1 MYQNHIFQIFFPAN
15 LQIYH
20 KPDKLLTFV
29 VMNGSHFE
37 GTVFR
42 HTGSHYMVK
51 SKVISTLVDCV
62 VRGKLRLHETTTTN
76 PVAIGDI
83 VNCEM
88 INESEGI
95 ITAVHPR
102 RNYIIRRAA
111 NLSHEAHIIA
121 ANIDCAYLIVT
132 ITHPRNAWAF
142 IDRFL
147 VTCEAYNVPVKL
159 IINKVDLY
167 DEAESGEKKH
177 FAEIYTQA
185 GYEVIEVSAKT
196 GFQVDWLRR
205 DVCGKFCLFSGASG
219 VGKSSLINALDPAL
233 TLRTGALSTAHQKGM
248 HTTTFYEVFE
258 LASGG
263 AIVDTPGIKGFGLIE
278 VNREELY
285 HFFPELFRTAAH
297 CKFNPCTHTHEPRC
311 AVRQAVDDG
320 RISPERYDSYL
331 KMLQSND
338 GKYR

>member
-1 MYQNHIFQIFFPAN
+1 MNRNHPCYPFCKN
-15 LQIYH
+15 TNLLQIEQI
-20 KPDKLLTFV
+20 TIFV
-29 VMNGSHFE
+29 VMNTTCLE

-42 HTGSHYMVK
+42 HTGSHYLVK
-51 SKVISTLVDCV
+51 NNILHKVVDCV

-76 PVAIGDI
+76 PVAIGD
-83 VNCEM
+83 VVDFDM
-88 INESEGI
+88 INDSEGI

-121 ANIDCAYLIVT
+121 ANLDCAYLVMT
-132 ITHPRNAWAF
+132 IAHPRNAWAF

-159 IINKVDLY
+159 LINKVDLY
-167 DEAESGEKKH
+167 DDAEHEEKEH
-177 FAEIYTQA
+177 FTQIYTQA
-185 GYEVIEVSAKT
+185 GYNVVDVSAKT

-205 DVCGKFCLFSGASG
+205 DVSGKFCLFSGTSG

-233 TLRTGALSTAHQKGM
+233 TLRTGLLSATHQKGM

-258 LASGG
+258 PASGG
-263 AIVDTPGIKGFGLIE
+263 AIIDSPGIKGFGLIE
-278 VNREELY
+278 VDKEELY
-285 HFFPELFRTAAH
+285 HFFPELFRVAAH
-297 CKFNPCTHTHEPRC
+297 CKFNPCTHTHEPQC
-311 AVRQAVDDG
+311 AVRCAMNDG

-331 KMLQSND
+331 KMLQASD
-338 GKYR
+338 EKYR

>member
-1 MYQNHIFQIFFPAN
+1 
-15 LQIYH
+15 
-20 KPDKLLTFV
+20 
-29 VMNGSHFE
+29 MNVNCFE

-42 HTGSHYMVK
+42 HTGSHYLVK
-51 SKVISTLVDCV
+51 NSTIHKTVDCV
-62 VRGKLRLHETTTTN
+62 VRGKLRLQETTTTN

-83 VNCEM
+83 VDFEM
-88 INESEGI
+88 INDFEGI

-121 ANIDCAYLIVT
+121 ANLDCAYLIVT
-132 ITHPRNAWAF
+132 IAHPRNAWTF

-159 IINKVDLY
+159 VINKVDLY
-167 DEAESGEKKH
+167 RETESEEKEQFKD
-177 FAEIYTQA
+177 IYTRA
-185 GYEVIEVSAKT
+185 GYEVVEVSAAT

-205 DVCGKFCLFSGASG
+205 DVSGKFCLFSGASG

-233 TLRTGALSTAHQKGM
+233 ALRTGTLSAAHQKGM

-258 LASGG
+258 PASGG
-263 AIVDTPGIKGFGLIE
+263 AIVDSPGIKGFGLVE
-278 VNREELY
+278 MDKEELY
-285 HFFPELFRTAAH
+285 HFFPELFRAAAH

-311 AVRQAVDDG
+311 AVRQAVNDG
-320 RISPERYDSYL
+320 HISPERYDSYL
-331 KMLQSND
+331 KMFQAGD
-338 GKYR
+338 EKYR

>member
-1 MYQNHIFQIFFPAN
+1 
-15 LQIYH
+15 
-20 KPDKLLTFV
+20 
-29 VMNGSHFE
+29 MNTSHFE

-42 HTGSHYMVK
+42 HTGSHYLVK
-51 SKVISTLVDCV
+51 NNVLHKIFDCV
-62 VRGKLRLHETTTTN
+62 VRGRLRLHETTTTN

-83 VNCEM
+83 VDCK
-88 INESEGI
+88 IISESEGI

-132 ITHPRNAWAF
+132 ITHPRNAWTF

-159 IINKVDLY
+159 IINKVDVY
-167 DEAESGEKKH
+167 CDAENEEKERFKQ
-177 FAEIYTQA
+177 IYTQA
-185 GYEVIEVSAKT
+185 GYEVVEVSAKT
-196 GFQVDWLRR
+196 GFQVDWLRG

-233 TLRTGALSTAHQKGM
+233 SLRTGVLSKTHQKGM

-258 LASGG
+258 PASGG
-263 AIVDTPGIKGFGLIE
+263 AIVDSPGIKGFGLIE
-278 VNREELY
+278 MEKEELY
-285 HFFPELFRTAAH
+285 HFFPELFHMAAH

-331 KMLQSND
+331 KMFQAD
-338 GKYR
+338 DEKYR

>member
-1 MYQNHIFQIFFPAN
+1 
-15 LQIYH
+15 
-20 KPDKLLTFV
+20 
-29 VMNGSHFE
+29 MNGSYFE

-42 HTGSHYMVK
+42 HTGSRYMVK
-51 SKVISTLVDCV
+51 SKAMRTLVGCV
-62 VRGKLRLHETTTTN
+62 VRGKLRLRETTTTN

-83 VNCEM
+83 VDCDM
-88 INESEGI
+88 INNSEGI

-121 ANIDCAYLIVT
+121 ANVDCAYLIVT
-132 ITHPRNAWAF
+132 ISHPRNAWAF

-167 DEAESGEKKH
+167 GEAENEEKER
-177 FAEIYTQA
+177 FLEIYTQA
-185 GYEVIEVSAKT
+185 GYAVMEVSAKT
-196 GFQVDWLRR
+196 GFQVDGLRR

-233 TLRTGALSTAHQKGM
+233 TLRTGALSKAHQKGM
-248 HTTTFYEVFE
+248 HTTTFYEALE

-263 AIVDTPGIKGFGLIE
+263 AIVDSPGIKGFGLIE
-278 VNREELY
+278 VNKKELY
-285 HFFPELFRTAAH
+285 HFFPELFRMAAH
-297 CKFNPCTHTHEPRC
+297 CKFNPCTHTHEPQC
-311 AVRQAVDDG
+311 AVRQAVNDG
-320 RISPERYDSYL
+320 RISPERYDSYF
-331 KMLQSND
+331 KMFQTSD

>member
-1 MYQNHIFQIFFPAN
+1 M
-15 LQIYH
+15 
-20 KPDKLLTFV
+20 
-29 VMNGSHFE
+29 MNERHFE

-42 HTGSHYMVK
+42 HTGSRYMVK
-51 SKVISTLVDCV
+51 SKAVSTLVGCV

-83 VNCEM
+83 VDCEM
-88 INESEGI
+88 VNSSEGI

-132 ITHPRNAWAF
+132 ISHPRNAWAF

-147 VTCEAYNVPVKL
+147 VTCEAYSVPVKL

-167 DEAESGEKKH
+167 GEAGNGEKER
-177 FAEIYTQA
+177 FVEIYTQA
-185 GYEVIEVSAKT
+185 GYEVVEVSAKT
-196 GFQVDWLRR
+196 GFQVDGLRR

-219 VGKSSLINALDPAL
+219 VGKSSLINALDPTL
-233 TLRTGALSTAHQKGM
+233 TLRTGALSKTHQKGM

-263 AIVDTPGIKGFGLIE
+263 AIVDSPGIKGFGLIE
-278 VNREELY
+278 VNKEELY
-285 HFFPELFRTAAH
+285 HFFPELFRMAAH
-297 CKFNPCTHTHEPRC
+297 CKFNPCTHTHEPQC
-311 AVRQAVDDG
+311 AVRQAVNDG
-320 RISPERYDSYL
+320 RISSERYDSYS
-331 KMLQSND
+331 KMLRTSD

>member
-1 MYQNHIFQIFFPAN
+1 
-15 LQIYH
+15 
-20 KPDKLLTFV
+20 
-29 VMNGSHFE
+29 MNTSHFE

-42 HTGSHYMVK
+42 HTGSHYLVK
-51 SKVISTLVDCV
+51 NNVLHKIFDCV

-121 ANIDCAYLIVT
+121 ANIDCAYLIIT
-132 ITHPRNAWAF
+132 IIHPRNAWTF

-167 DEAESGEKKH
+167 GDAENKEKERFKQ
-177 FAEIYTQA
+177 IYTQA
-185 GYEVIEVSAKT
+185 GYEVVEVSAKT
-196 GFQVDWLRR
+196 GFQVDWLRG

-233 TLRTGALSTAHQKGM
+233 SLRTGALSKAHQKGM

-263 AIVDTPGIKGFGLIE
+263 AIVDSPGIKGFGLIE
-278 VNREELY
+278 MEKEELY
-285 HFFPELFRTAAH
+285 HFFPELFRMAAH

-311 AVRQAVDDG
+311 AVRQAVG
-320 RISPERYDSYL
+320 EGHISPERYDSYL
-331 KMLQSND
+331 KMFQASD
-338 GKYR
+338 EKYR